1 MENSNNKEQSNNDI
15 KVADDVETE
24 SDSEE
29 KSGNKETLHK
39 LTMVPFKEHKHGAAH
54 IYIDIYTYIYTHKI
68 YLPMDLGFVAF
79 EKQARTGLSGCLPE
93 QFGIQFLK
101 VMKADD
107 RQTDPL
113 EFSFYFNTYRSMESE
128 QKVRT

>member
-1 MENSNNKEQSNNDI
+1 MVRHIFILIYVYTQDI
-15 KVADDVETE
+15 
-24 SDSEE
+24 
-29 KSGNKETLHK
+29 
-39 LTMVPFKEHKHGAAH
+39 F
-54 IYIDIYTYIYTHKI
+54 KI
-68 YLPMDLGFVAF
+68 YLNKRIPMDLGLVAF

-113 EFSFYFNTYRSMESE
+113 EFSFYFNTYRSMQSE

>member
-39 LTMVPFKEHKHGAAH
+39 LTMVPFKEHKHGVAH
-54 IYIDIYTYIYTHKI
+54 IYIDIYIYIHTQDIFTH
-68 YLPMDLGFVAF
+68 GF
-79 EKQARTGLSGCLPE
+79 R
-93 QFGIQFLK
+93 FGSI
-101 VMKADD
+101 
-107 RQTDPL
+107 
-113 EFSFYFNTYRSMESE
+113 
-128 QKVRT
+128 

>member
-1 MENSNNKEQSNNDI
+1 MC
-15 KVADDVETE
+15 
-24 SDSEE
+24 
-29 KSGNKETLHK
+29 
-39 LTMVPFKEHKHGAAH
+39 
-54 IYIDIYTYIYTHKI
+54 THKI
-68 YLPMDLGFVAF
+68 YLPIDLGLVAF

-128 QKVRT
+128 QKVRTWTVM